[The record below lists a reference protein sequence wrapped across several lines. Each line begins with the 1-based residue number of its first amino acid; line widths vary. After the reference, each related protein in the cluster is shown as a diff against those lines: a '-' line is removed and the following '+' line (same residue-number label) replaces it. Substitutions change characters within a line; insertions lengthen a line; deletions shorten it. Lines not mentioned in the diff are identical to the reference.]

1 MATDTKR
8 QKTDISPLDS
18 SRLEFEQ
25 NPNPRKRPP
34 ANELVFGKT
43 FTNHMLSIP
52 WNASTGWGAP
62 KIHAYGPLQMDP
74 SCVVL
79 HYAPTLFEGLK
90 AYKDPKGQVLLFRP
104 DKNMA
109 RMNRSAHRL
118 MLPTFESDELIK
130 LIKKLVETDQEWV
143 PSEPGYSL
151 YIRPTLI
158 GTANSLGVGAN
169 TEALLF
175 VILSPVGNYYA
186 SGIKPVSLEANP
198 DYVRAWPGGTGDAKI
213 GANYGPCILPQME
226 AASRGYQQ
234 NLWLFGDDHKLTE
247 VGTMNMFIVLRQSD
261 GSLEVV
267 TPPLNGMIL
276 PGVTRDS
283 IVELLQ
289 AHARGETVLDG
300 LSAKVQMNEREI
312 TMGEVQEAAQQ
323 GRLVEIFGAGTAA
336 VVSPVDCIGYLGKD
350 IKVPTGENGFGPVS
364 EVVLNKLKAI
374 QWGHEDHPWSWPIT
388 SA

>member
-1 MATDTKR
+1 MCIR
-8 QKTDISPLDS
+8 DS
-18 SRLEFEQ
+18 
-25 NPNPRKRPP
+25 
-34 ANELVFGKT
+34 
-43 FTNHMLSIP
+43 
-52 WNASTGWGAP
+52 
-62 KIHAYGPLQMDP
+62 
-74 SCVVL
+74 
-79 HYAPTLFEGLK
+79 
-90 AYKDPKGQVLLFRP
+90 PKGQVLLFRP